1 MQGSD
6 ESKILTAIASVL
18 LPPLGV
24 ALAGG
29 GVGAVL
35 LNILLTVCGFWL
47 LGVVHALWWVFKD

>member
-1 MQGSD
+1 L
-6 ESKILTAIASVL
+6 KVVVVIASVL